1 VIRIPFE
8 IAVLVAVAAATV
20 SCLTPVPMPAYPASE
35 VCPAAPSVPG
45 DALPAA
51 LIDDAEDGDAKV
63 VQHDG
68 RSGIV
73 SSVID
78 PDSALVV
85 GPTGSPRR
93 PLPILGGANGSRC
106 AWNLRGTL
114 SNRPIAFAALGI
126 NMTNPKAFYD
136 ASRFAGIS
144 FYARRSA
151 GTSARV
157 RVSVSDWNTDSDGG
171 VCTKCFNYFG
181 QEIELSETWTR
192 YTLPFESLRQLP
204 GWGVPRPRQIDP
216 SRIFQMMFG
225 VLDRGAP
232 FDVWLDDVAFMERTP
247 PPSAPPLPAP
257 PLPGPSPIA
266 PSQALP
272 D

>member
-1 VIRIPFE
+1 M
-8 IAVLVAVAAATV
+8 
-20 SCLTPVPMPAYPASE
+20 S
-35 VCPAAPSVPG
+35 G

-51 LIDDAEDGDAKV
+51 LIDDAEDGNAQIVK
-63 VQHDG
+63 HEG
-68 RSGIV
+68 RNGLAFSFV
-73 SSVID
+73 D
-78 PDSALVV
+78 PDSEFVV

-114 SNRPIAFAALGI
+114 ANQPVAFAGLGM
-126 NMTNPKAFYD
+126 NLTQPKAFYD

-151 GTSARV
+151 GTSGRV
-157 RVSVSDWNTDSDGG
+157 RVSIDDWNTDPDGR
-171 VCTKCFNYFG
+171 VCTKCSNFFG

-204 GWGVPRPRQIDP
+204 GWGVPRPRQIDS
-216 SRIFQMMFG
+216 SRIFF
-225 VLDRGAP
+225 VVFDVFDRGAA
-232 FDVWLDDVAFMERTP
+232 FDVWIDDLAFIERTP
-247 PPSAPPLPAP
+247 PPSAPPP
-257 PLPGPSPIA
+257 PGPSPIA

-272 D
+272 E